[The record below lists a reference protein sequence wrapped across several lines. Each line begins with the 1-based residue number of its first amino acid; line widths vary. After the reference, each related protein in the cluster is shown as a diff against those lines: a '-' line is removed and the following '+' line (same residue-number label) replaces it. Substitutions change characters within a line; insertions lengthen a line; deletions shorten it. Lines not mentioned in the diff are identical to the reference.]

1 MPAANCPS
9 LLFFDNQKHNK
20 EENIQNQKE
29 DKELLTAIMKRHTKS
44 RKRYN
49 T

>member
-1 MPAANCPS
+1 MPAANFPS
-9 LLFFDNQKHNK
+9 QLFSDNEKHNK
-20 EENIQNQKE
+20 EENIQNQKGC
-29 DKELLTAIMKRHTKS
+29 KELLTAIMKRHTIS